1 MTAQASRADRLHHGH
16 AVVIGAS
23 VAGLL
28 AARALVD
35 HFEQVTVVERDELPE
50 GPVFRPGVPQSHHL
64 HVLLGRGLDLY
75 GHLFPGFEAAMEA
88 AGAPI
93 VAWQDALWLNAAGWS
108 RRYPSTIRLL
118 GASREL
124 LEWQLRTRVAD
135 RGVQFRT
142 RGDVVGLLGSADRSA
157 VTGVR
162 VRPRDGTGL
171 PNGRPVQDLPAAL
184 VVDASG
190 RSSKA
195 GEWLAT
201 LGYPLTAEV
210 TIDAFLGYASRRY
223 RIPEGF
229 AADWRM
235 LVLPPAPPSTRG
247 GVIFPIE
254 GAQWQVTLGGYARDY
269 PPTDG
274 EAAFL
279 AFAKDLRSPLLYQA
293 LQAAEPVSEIR
304 GWQQTANQ
312 WRQFERLGRWPE
324 GFVAVGDSVRAFN
337 PVYGQGMTV
346 PALTA
351 VALDHAL
358 SEHRQR
364 HGGDLAGFARRFQ
377 RLVARHG
384 ADAWQLS
391 TGEDLR
397 YQTTRGPRPGRLGR
411 LAYRYADRVLA
422 VANGNQDVQAAF
434 LRVIHLLDRPAALFH
449 PRVLLPVLA
458 RRHAEPL
465 DLDNPPTA
473 SISRQPAD
481 RPAPPA

>member
-1 MTAQASRADRLHHGH
+1 MTAQAGRADGPRHGH

-35 HFEQVTVVERDELPE
+35 HFEQVTIVERDELPN
-50 GPVFRPGVPQSHHL
+50 GPVFRAGVPQSRHL

-75 GHLFPGFEAAMEA
+75 SQLFPGFEAAMVA

-93 VAWQDALWLNAAGWS
+93 VAWHDALWLNAAGWS

-124 LEWQLRTRVAD
+124 LEWQLRTRVTD
-135 RGVQFRT
+135 RGVQVLT
-142 RGDVVGLLGSADRSA
+142 RRDVVGLLASSDHSA
-157 VTGVR
+157 VTGVQ
-162 VRPRDGTGL
+162 VLPRPSTGEA
-171 PNGRPVQDLPAAL
+171 VQDLPAAL
-184 VVDASG
+184 IVDASG

-195 GEWLAT
+195 SDWLAT
-201 LGYPLTAEV
+201 LGYPLTTKV
-210 TIDAFLGYASRRY
+210 KIDAFLGYASRRY
-223 RIPEGF
+223 RIPEDL

-254 GAQWQVTLGGYARDY
+254 DNQWLVTLGGYGRDY
-269 PPTDG
+269 PPTDD

-279 AFAKDLRSPLLYQA
+279 AFAKDLRSPLLHQA
-293 LQAAEPVSEIR
+293 IRNAEPLSEIR
-304 GWQQTANQ
+304 GWQQTANL
-312 WRQFERLGRWPE
+312 WRRFERFGRWPE
-324 GFVAVGDSVRAFN
+324 GFIAVGDAVRAFN

-346 PALTA
+346 AAITA
-351 VALDHAL
+351 VALDRAL
-358 SEHRQR
+358 SDHRHR
-364 HGGDLAGFARRFQ
+364 HGDDLAGFARPFQ
-377 RLVARHG
+377 RLVASHS

-397 YQTTRGPRPGRLGR
+397 YESTEGPRPGRLGR

-422 VANGNQDVQAAF
+422 VANGNHDVQAAF
-434 LRVIHLLDRPAALFH
+434 LRVIHLQDRPAALFR

-458 RRHAEPL
+458 GRHAERL
-465 DLDNPPTA
+465 EDPPTA
-473 SISRQPAD
+473 SVSRQPA
-481 RPAPPA
+481 

>member
-1 MTAQASRADRLHHGH
+1 MTAQASRADRPRPGH

-35 HFEQVTVVERDELPE
+35 HFEQVTVVERDELPH
-50 GPVFRPGVPQSHHL
+50 GPVFRGGVPQSRHL

-75 GHLFPGFEAAMEA
+75 SQLFPGFEAAMVA

-93 VAWQDALWLNAAGWS
+93 VAWHDALWLNAAGWS

-135 RGVQFRT
+135 LGVQFETRT
-142 RGDVVGLLGSADRSA
+142 DVVGLLASSDRCA
-157 VTGVR
+157 VTGVQ
-162 VRPRDGTGL
+162 VLPRPSMGAE
-171 PNGRPVQDLPAAL
+171 VQDLPAAL

-195 GEWLAT
+195 GNWLAT
-201 LGYPLTAEV
+201 LGYPLTTEV
-210 TIDAFLGYASRRY
+210 TINAFLGYASRRY
-223 RIPEGF
+223 RIPEDF

-254 GAQWQVTLGGYARDY
+254 DNQWLVTLGGYGRDY
-269 PPTDG
+269 PPTDD

-293 LQAAEPVSEIR
+293 IQNAEPLSEIR
-304 GWQQTANQ
+304 GWQQTANL
-312 WRQFERLGRWPE
+312 WRRFERLGRWPE
-324 GFVAVGDSVRAFN
+324 GFVAVGDAVRAFN

-346 PALTA
+346 AGATA
-351 VALDHAL
+351 VALDRAL
-358 SEHRQR
+358 SDHRHR
-364 HGGDLAGFARRFQ
+364 HGDDLAGFARPFQ
-377 RLVARHG
+377 RLVASHG
-384 ADAWQLS
+384 ANAWQLS

-397 YQTTRGPRPGRLGR
+397 YQTTEGPRPGRLGR

-422 VANGNQDVQAAF
+422 TANGNQDVQAAF
-434 LRVIHLLDRPAALFH
+434 LQVIHLQDHPAALFH

-458 RRHAEPL
+458 GRRAEPL
-465 DLDNPPTA
+465 DDPPTA
-473 SISRQPAD
+473 SVSRQPA
-481 RPAPPA
+481 